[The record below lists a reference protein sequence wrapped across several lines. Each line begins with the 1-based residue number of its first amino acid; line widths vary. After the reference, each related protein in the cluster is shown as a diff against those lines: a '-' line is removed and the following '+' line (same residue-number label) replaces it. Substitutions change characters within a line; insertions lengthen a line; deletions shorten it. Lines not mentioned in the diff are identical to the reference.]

1 MNRPTF
7 PLILALLLAAAALAL
22 GSGCTGLADCQK
34 AMANDPAT
42 YSASVWTPYGN
53 ARIIRV
59 VAPPPGAT
67 VTVTQDGVVT
77 ISATNPS
84 KEK

>member
-1 MNRPTF
+1 MKTHPILRI
-7 PLILALLLAAAALAL
+7 LLALSTTTAPLLTT
-22 GSGCTGLADCQK
+22 GCSGLADCQK

-42 YSASVWTPYGN
+42 YSASIWSPWAN
-53 ARIIRV
+53 ARLIRV

-77 ISATNPS
+77 ISATTPS
-84 KEK
+84 KE